1 MIRSSGHYREL
12 RISKLIK
19 LDEIPCHISI
29 EEKPSEAVY
38 STSNYFYAILEINSY
53 EYKNR

>member
-1 MIRSSGHYREL
+1 MIRSSGHYCEL

-29 EEKPSEAVY
+29 EEKPSDAVC

-53 EYKNR
+53 EFKSR

>member
-29 EEKPSEAVY
+29 EEKPSDAVY